1 MDTAEKIRLVTRPP
15 TSEVVTTEDLDALFA
30 SNQRPKH
37 YIGLEISGFLHLGSL
52 VSTGYKINDFADAG
66 MDCTVFL
73 ADWHTMINDKISGDM
88 EKISLIS
95 KYYED
100 AFRAVCPRASIVRGS
115 ELYEKTPEYW
125 TELVKFAR
133 HMPLART
140 MRALTIMGRSET
152 ENTDLAKLLYPAMQ
166 AMDIRFLDVDV
177 AHSGMDQR
185 KIHMLVR
192 DVFPKMGWKVPVAV
206 HHSLL
211 PGLSKPVEQ
220 DAAKSGKMSKS
231 NPDSGIFMHDDA
243 ESIRSKIKKAWCES
257 GMTEAN
263 PLLEIARQIIF
274 HENKEI
280 TVERPEKFG
289 GNVTY
294 TGFEQMHADFANS
307 KLHPGDHSIKISDSY
322 CYRSSTKSQ
331 HSGKFKTYNYKDLM
345 INPRGYKSK
354 YNLS

>member
-220 DAAKSGKMSKS
+220 DAAK
-231 NPDSGIFMHDDA
+231 
-243 ESIRSKIKKAWCES
+243 
-257 GMTEAN
+257 
-263 PLLEIARQIIF
+263 
-274 HENKEI
+274 
-280 TVERPEKFG
+280 
-289 GNVTY
+289 
-294 TGFEQMHADFANS
+294 
-307 KLHPGDHSIKISDSY
+307 
-322 CYRSSTKSQ
+322 
-331 HSGKFKTYNYKDLM
+331 
-345 INPRGYKSK
+345 
-354 YNLS
+354 

>member
-1 MDTAEKIRLVTRPP
+1 M
-15 TSEVVTTEDLDALFA
+15 
-30 SNQRPKH
+30 
-37 YIGLEISGFLHLGSL
+37 
-52 VSTGYKINDFADAG
+52 
-66 MDCTVFL
+66 
-73 ADWHTMINDKISGDM
+73 
-88 EKISLIS
+88 
-95 KYYED
+95 
-100 AFRAVCPRASIVRGS
+100 
-115 ELYEKTPEYW
+115 
-125 TELVKFAR
+125 
-133 HMPLART
+133 
-140 MRALTIMGRSET
+140 
-152 ENTDLAKLLYPAMQ
+152 
-166 AMDIRFLDVDV
+166 DVDV

-211 PGLSKPVEQ
+211 PGLSKPAEQ

-307 KLHPGDHSIKISDSY
+307 KLHPGDLKETVSKYLIPIVTGLAQKFSISDEARRTILD
-322 CYRSSTKSQ
+322 RST
-331 HSGKFKTYNYKDLM
+331 
-345 INPRGYKSK
+345 
-354 YNLS
+354 

>member
-289 GNVTY
+289 ETRDNYVTY
-294 TGFEQMHADFANS
+294 TGFDKANARRFLQLILKTAWISGRNPVEGDSHA
-307 KLHPGDHSIKISDSY
+307 KISDSV
-322 CYRSSTKSQ
+322 CNCST
-331 HSGKFKTYNYKDLM
+331 
-345 INPRGYKSK
+345 
-354 YNLS
+354 